1 MPFRSSVDG
10 IKREVARQESPWR
23 THQRKLGGTPDTSN
37 VEPPAEGAP
46 ALP

>member
-1 MPFRSSVDG
+1 MLFRSLVDG

-37 VEPPAEGAP
+37 VEPP
-46 ALP
+46 